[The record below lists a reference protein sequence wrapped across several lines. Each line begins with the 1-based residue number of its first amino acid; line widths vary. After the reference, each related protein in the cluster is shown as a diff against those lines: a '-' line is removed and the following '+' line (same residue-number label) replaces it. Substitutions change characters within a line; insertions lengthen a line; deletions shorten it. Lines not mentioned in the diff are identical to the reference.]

1 VGWRGGVSGKVWGG
15 WVGRG
20 VGGEQRDV
28 PPPGRRGRQKRPV
41 PEAESNGGEDREM
54 THRISRRTVLKGVGT
69 ALALPLLDAMQPQA
83 LAAALPSPPLRG
95 RGVGGEGVPKRMAFL
110 YVPNGIHMQDFIP
123 TTTGKDFA
131 LPYLPEPLKDLRNDF
146 SVLSGLT
153 LDKARPNG
161 DGPGDHAR
169 AMSVFL
175 TGRQPRK
182 TAGADIKVGISVD
195 QLAAQ
200 KIGERTRFPSL
211 EIGCEAGRP
220 AGHCDSGYSCAYSAN
235 LSWRSE
241 ATPQPKEI
249 DPKLVFDRLFSSANA
264 AEAAAAREKRER
276 HRKSILD
283 LVAEDAGDLK
293 RQLGATDQRKLD
305 EYLTGVRELEV
316 RLAKAGNADFKNI
329 APPKDAVR
337 PTGIPREYQE
347 HIRLLSDLLV
357 LAFQGDVTPIATF
370 ALANDG
376 SNRPY
381 RSVGVPEG
389 HQALSPHGG
398 DKVKHEKIKKINCFH
413 IGELAYLLKRLKSIK
428 EGNGT
433 LLDSCMIVYGSG
445 IGDGNAHNHDN
456 LPILLAGKG
465 GGTLTPGQHVRFRRE
480 TPLTNLY
487 VSMLDRVG
495 VHVESFG
502 DSNGRLSGI

>member
-1 VGWRGGVSGKVWGG
+1 
-15 WVGRG
+15 
-20 VGGEQRDV
+20 
-28 PPPGRRGRQKRPV
+28 
-41 PEAESNGGEDREM
+41 
-54 THRISRRTVLKGVGT
+54 
-69 ALALPLLDAMQPQA
+69 MQT
-83 LAAALPSPPLRG
+83 
-95 RGVGGEGVPKRMAFL
+95 FT
-110 YVPNGIHMQDFIP
+110 P
-123 TTTGKDFA
+123 TSTGKDFE
-131 LPYLPEPLKDLRNDF
+131 LPSSLEPLKDLRNDF

-169 AMSVFL
+169 AMSAFL

-211 EIGCEAGRP
+211 EVGCEAGRP
-220 AGHCDSGYSCAYSAN
+220 AGNCDSGYSCAYSAN
-235 LSWRSE
+235 VSWRSG

-249 DPKLVFDRLFSSANA
+249 DPKLVFDRLFASANV
-264 AEAAAAREKRER
+264 AEAAAARERRER
-276 HRKSILD
+276 YRKSILD

-316 RLAKAGNADFKNI
+316 RLARAGKAEFKNVT
-329 APPKDAVR
+329 PPKGAVR
-337 PTGIPREYQE
+337 PTGVPREYQE

-357 LAFQGDVTPIATF
+357 LAFQGDVTRIATF
-370 ALANDG
+370 VLANDG

-381 RSVGVPEG
+381 RFVGVPEG
-389 HQALSPHGG
+389 HHDLSHHGG
-398 DKVKHEKIKKINCFH
+398 DKAKHEKLKKINRFH

-428 EGNGT
+428 EGDGT

-445 IGDGNAHNHDN
+445 IGDGNAHNHDE

-465 GGTLTPGQHVRFRRE
+465 GGTLTPGQHLRFKHD
-480 TPLTNLY
+480 TPLMNLY

-495 VHVESFG
+495 IHVESFG
-502 DSNGRLSGI
+502 DSTGRLSGL